1 MTVHGKDPHLVEEL
15 SEVVDDGGVSADV
28 RGWVRGEPV
37 DAHARAGWHA
47 ANLAPPSSTRARRE
61 LVAER
66 ADNQRGAHDE
76 PNQRVTGVAEDAH
89 LER

>member
-1 MTVHGKDPHLVEEL
+1 MHTRVPGGTRR
-15 SEVVDDGGVSADV
+15 SRAAVVDA
-28 RGWVRGEPV
+28 
-37 DAHARAGWHA
+37 
-47 ANLAPPSSTRARRE
+47 ARRE